1 MLDQELIAYLDRRF
15 TETREQL
22 NSFQSAVEG
31 RFVGVEQRLD
41 EHDREFAQARLDRK
55 SLREELVRRI
65 GVVEEQLRE
74 EVQIVAEGV
83 GTMDEKLD
91 RFREETTHEF
101 GETRAMIRLS
111 YNELDRRL
119 RSLETRT
126 EDLDVRLRRLE
137 TADA

>member
-15 TETREQL
+15 GQIEK
-22 NSFQSAVEG
+22 
-31 RFVGVEQRLD
+31 RLD
-41 EHDREFAQARLDRK
+41 GHDREFAEARLDRK
-55 SLREELVRRI
+55 SLRDELVRRI

-74 EVQIVAEGV
+74 EIQVVAEGV
-83 GTMDEKLD
+83 STMDEKLD
-91 RFREETTHEF
+91 RFREETNHEF